1 MWYIDIP
8 LFSLSLS
15 VFGRSDKNDKK
26 NEKKGVKKKVSMTMI
41 KKRMNLSFMTK
52 NEIVSNTMPYF
63 FSPLSS
69 SSNYVHTL
77 SHIKNTLILQKVRPI
92 YR

>member
-15 VFGRSDKNDKK
+15 LNKVGGSDKNDKNDKK
-26 NEKKGVKKKVSMTMI
+26 NEKKGVKKKVSMMI

-52 NEIVSNTMPYF
+52 NEIVSNTPILF
-63 FSPLSS
+63 LSS
-69 SSNYVHTL
+69 LVVVVQLCSLCPT
-77 SHIKNTLILQKVRPI
+77 KNTN
-92 YR
+92 